1 MSIEIEMF
9 ATRIN
14 KFALR
19 VILGSLG
26 AGLGVDVFDS
36 IVKKESGD
44 VDKRIAKIE
53 AARENLLEALT
64 AIDDIKAT
72 AQEHKKESATIQNS
86 VVEIGKERDKLTA
99 DKNLLLQMTSAERDR
114 LRDMLGV
121 PTRFQSIFIW
131 IGTFLFGAVTSW
143 LLTYAYDAK
152 IKSLIEAWLKQVG
165 G

>member
-1 MSIEIEMF
+1 MSIEIEILSSRLGKAAF
-9 ATRIN
+9 
-14 KFALR
+14 R
-19 VILGSLG
+19 VFLGSIG
-26 AGLGVDVFDS
+26 GTLGVDVFDF

-44 VDKRIAKIE
+44 LDKRLAKIE

-72 AQEHKKESATIQNS
+72 AQEHKKELVTIQNS

-121 PTRFQSIFIW
+121 PTRLQSILIW

-152 IKSLIEAWLKQVG
+152 VKALFDAWSTHVG